1 MARLVL
7 RAITS
12 VSVLQ
17 GRRLDYTL
25 AFLRSSNFAEGSSAM
40 NGVDRSDDNG
50 KGVAVYQVKDL
61 GPVQWHHRM
70 TLNGSMKQRNLGQV
84 IRDDKVRIWHEQL
97 EITVFFCIESF

>member
-17 GRRLDYTL
+17 GRCLDYTL

-40 NGVDRSDDNG
+40 NGVDRSDNG
-50 KGVAVYQVKDL
+50 KGVAVYQVKDPD
-61 GPVQWHHRM
+61 PVQWHHRM
-70 TLNGSMKQRNLGQV
+70 TLNGSTKQKNSGQA
-84 IRDDKVRIWHEQL
+84 IRYD
-97 EITVFFCIESF
+97 

>member
-17 GRRLDYTL
+17 GRCLDYTL
-25 AFLRSSNFAEGSSAM
+25 AFLRSSNFADGSSAM
-40 NGVDRSDDNG
+40 NGVDRSDNG

-70 TLNGSMKQRNLGQV
+70 TLNGSTKQKNLGHA
-84 IRDDKVRIWHEQL
+84 IRYD
-97 EITVFFCIESF
+97 

>member
-17 GRRLDYTL
+17 GRCLDYTL

-61 GPVQWHHRM
+61 GPVQLHHRM
-70 TLNGSMKQRNLGQV
+70 TLNGSTKHRHLLQV
-84 IRDDKVRIWHEQL
+84 IRDDKVKK
-97 EITVFFCIESF
+97 